1 MRNSSHHLKAESAS
15 VMRSSDQI
23 LTLVGTRVLEED
35 NLALLEVQTR
45 LLSEEQVRSLNNVL
59 EVRLALGVHEGSNIR
74 DVNGF
79 GSIRNNQ
86 TPGIKSW
93 RERMGTFHH
102 TAQTNRP

>member
-1 MRNSSHHLKAESAS
+1 MRNSLHHLKAKSAS
-15 VMRSSDQI
+15 VMRSSDQT

-59 EVRLALGVHEGSNIR
+59 EVRLALRIHKGSNIR

-79 GSIRNNQ
+79 GSVKDYQ
-86 TPGIKSW
+86 TSYIES
-93 RERMGTFHH
+93 
-102 TAQTNRP
+102 Q